1 MNWSSARDEAVIGD
15 IVVVSGLPRSG
26 TSMMMRMLE
35 AGGVNLLTDSERGA
49 DDDNPRGYYEYA
61 PVKRL
66 ARDASWVRDARGK
79 AIKVVSRLLYELP
92 TDFNYDVVLM
102 QREIGE
108 VLASQQVMLTR
119 MGTRVAESEQ
129 EQLRLR
135 FQSHLVELE
144 EWLARQRCF
153 RVLCTEFARVH
164 AAAAEEAVRVRD
176 FLGQDLDTNAM
187 ARAVDEALYRQR
199 AN

>member
-92 TDFNYDVVLM
+92 TDFNYDVVFM

-164 AAAAEEAVRVRD
+164 AAAEEEAVRVRD

>member
-164 AAAAEEAVRVRD
+164 AAAEEEAVRVRD